1 MPESREIRDQSEYYC
16 AQFFNITFVLK
27 STDYYEK
34 SLDRDNDLLLRVA
47 KRGRGEKRKEGSI
60 EGRKGG
66 GEGERKNVN
75 MMGA

>member
-1 MPESREIRDQSEYYC
+1 MPDRREIRDQSEYYWD
-16 AQFFNITFVLK
+16 QFFNITFVLK

-47 KRGRGEKRKEGSI
+47 KKGAGEGEEGSI

-66 GEGERKNVN
+66 REGERKNVN

>member
-27 STDYYEK
+27 RTDYYEK

-47 KRGRGEKRKEGSI
+47 KRGGGREE
-60 EGRKGG
+60 EGRKHRRE
-66 GEGERKNVN
+66 EGRRGRRKKKC
-75 MMGA
+75 